1 MQDPTT
7 PPVIE
12 VSQEPG
18 GQTSRVQQHAVVD
31 AAWDAYRAEIF
42 NFLRHVTRDESAA
55 EDLLQET
62 FLRLTREV
70 AGGRVPDQT
79 RAWLYRVASNLAT
92 SRGRRIATVVRWLA
106 AHGSREAQGPPVESP
121 EAHSLRRE
129 RTSALD
135 AALATLSADARTAL
149 VLSGEGFSGR
159 EIAATIGRSHA
170 ATRTMLSRARVQVR
184 LEIERME
191 ALG

>member
-1 MQDPTT
+1 MQDPKT
-7 PPVIE
+7 PHVVE
-12 VSQEPG
+12 VSLDVAV
-18 GQTSRVQQHAVVD
+18 QTSRVAQHAVVD
-31 AAWDAYRAEIF
+31 DAWDAYRAEIF
-42 NFLRHVTRDESAA
+42 NFLRHSTRDEAAA

-70 AGGRVPDQT
+70 AAGRAPDQT

-92 SRGRRIATVVRWLA
+92 SRGRRIATVIRWLA

-129 RTSALD
+129 RTTALD
-135 AALATLSADARTAL
+135 AALGTLSPDARTAL
-149 VLSGEGFSGR
+149 ILSGEGFTGL

-170 ATRTMLSRARVQVR
+170 ATRTLLSRARVQVR
-184 LEIERME
+184 LEIERRE
-191 ALG
+191 DLE